1 MLKNK
6 KRLSFEEL
14 ELIVEE
20 IDDIEKAISRLRC
33 EHIEIMLGNISFD
46 TIEEKN
52 AALEEIEFNIDF
64 LIAEIQALKEGELI

>member
-6 KRLSFEEL
+6 KRKTFEEL

-20 IDDIEKAISRLRC
+20 ISEIEKAITKLRC
-33 EHIEIMLGNISFD
+33 EHIDIMFGNISFD

-52 AALEEIEFNIDF
+52 RALEDIEFNIDF
-64 LIAEIQALKEGELI
+64 LIAEIQALKEGDLI

>member
-6 KRLSFEEL
+6 KRKTFEEL

-20 IDDIEKAISRLRC
+20 IDQCEKAIARLRC
-33 EHIEIMLGNISFD
+33 EYIDVMLGDISFD

-52 AALEEIEFNIDF
+52 RALEDIEFNIDF
-64 LIAEIQALKEGELI
+64 LIAEIQALREGELI

>member
-6 KRLSFEEL
+6 KRMSFEEL

-20 IDDIEKAISRLRC
+20 IDECEKAIARLRC
-33 EHIEIMLGNISFD
+33 EHIEIVLGNISFD

-52 AALEEIEFNIDF
+52 RVLSDIEFNIDF
-64 LIAEIQALKEGELI
+64 LIAEIQALREGELI